1 MKILMVHNYYRH
13 PGGEDEVFQH
23 ERRLLQSGGH
33 EVLEFTRHNGE
44 IIEGGI
50 LGKVGL
56 GLRTL
61 WAWDTEQE
69 LRTILQRERPDVVHF
84 HNTFPLISPAAYSPC
99 YEIGVPVIQTL
110 HNYRLLCPAATLFRS
125 GRPCT
130 DCIDHSLWRGLTCA
144 CYRSSRPATATAALM
159 LALHRHLKTWTT
171 MVDRFIVPS
180 DFVRRQF
187 LKAGFPFERIS
198 VKHHCVPQ
206 DPGARIEV
214 GEYALFVGRLSPEKG
229 VRTLLSA
236 ARLWGDSIPLRIVG
250 NGPLR
255 PELETQRNEEHLSSV
270 SFDGWLAQ
278 EQVRAMMKRAR
289 FLIVPSLWFEPF
301 GMTSIEAFACGV
313 PVIASL
319 SGAMTEVIEDGQTGL
334 HFSPGDA
341 KDLASKVEWAWTHR
355 KEVEA
360 MGRAARAEYEAKYT
374 AEHNYRLLMEIYNQ
388 ARARTAR
395 KAA

>member
-1 MKILMVHNYYRH
+1 
-13 PGGEDEVFQH
+13 
-23 ERRLLQSGGH
+23 
-33 EVLEFTRHNGE
+33 
-44 IIEGGI
+44 
-50 LGKVGL
+50 
-56 GLRTL
+56 
-61 WAWDTEQE
+61 
-69 LRTILQRERPDVVHF
+69 
-84 HNTFPLISPAAYSPC
+84 
-99 YEIGVPVIQTL
+99 
-110 HNYRLLCPAATLFRS
+110 
-125 GRPCT
+125 
-130 DCIDHSLWRGLTCA
+130 
-144 CYRSSRPATATAALM
+144 
-159 LALHRHLKTWTT
+159 

-319 SGAMTEVIEDGQTGL
+319 SGAMTEVIENGQTGL